1 MNIIET
7 IDDYNEFLSAI
18 QDKEIIILPT
28 LVNPNKHYC
37 DNELSLI
44 YVMVIDRSVHNIG
57 IIQPIDEYVIGFNHT
72 DLVDMDVSILEE
84 MQPEMIWTINQKQ
97 LLKFIKNKDI
107 KDIDMFYYLSS
118 GNLPQWNLDTQTHLY
133 FNRKYSQE
141 ENINCYIPLPKHIE
155 LHQNN
160 VGEIISIISYHPV
173 PGGFNFYTTG
183 LQTMYEIESQG
194 IRVDLSNLQ
203 KYYGDK
209 IIPYV
214 SSDNRVFSEYN
225 FYTSAGRPSNR
236 YGGLNFAAID
246 KEKGHRTS
254 FIPKN
259 DAFLLFDFDSYHLNL
274 IAKLIGY
281 EFGEKNIHT
290 YLGRYYFGKEELT
303 DEEYEDSKEMNFKL
317 LYGGVPKDI
326 KEAIPFFS
334 KVQDFYFDIW
344 RQIKK
349 NEYYESPLS
358 QRRIQLKNIDDPSP
372 TKVFNYFIQLMET
385 EANLVLM
392 ERINKFLKDYKTNLI
407 LYIYDSFLFDISQD
421 DGKEMI
427 NGLRDILKVFPTK
440 VYFGYDYQNLK
451 EITETFNAK

>member
-7 IDDYNEFLSAI
+7 IEDYNEFLSVI
-18 QDKEIIILPT
+18 EDKEIIILPT
-28 LVNPNKHYC
+28 LTNPKKHYC

-44 YVMVIDRSVHNIG
+44 YVR
-57 IIQPIDEYVIGFNHT
+57 IISTGDEYIIGFNHT
-72 DLVDMDVSILEE
+72 DTVDMDVSVLVEL
-84 MQPEMIWTINQKQ
+84 QPKMIWTINQKR
-97 LLKFIKNKDI
+97 LLTFIKNKDI
-107 KDIDMFYYLSS
+107 KDVDMFYYLIR
-118 GNLPQWNLDTQTHLY
+118 NDVPQWNLDTQTHLY

-141 ENINCYIPLPKHIE
+141 DNINCYIPLPKHIE
-155 LHQNN
+155 LHQDNAGKMITLIEN
-160 VGEIISIISYHPV
+160 HLMPS
-173 PGGFNFYTTG
+173 GFDFYTKN

-194 IRVDLSNLQ
+194 VKVDLTTLQ

-214 SSDNRVFSEYN
+214 SSDNKVFSEYN
-225 FYTSAGRPSNR
+225 FYTLAGRPSNR

-246 KEKGHRTS
+246 KERGHRKS
-254 FIPKN
+254 FIPRN

-290 YLGRYYFGKEELT
+290 YMGRYYFGKEELT
-303 DEEYEDSKEMNFKL
+303 DEEYDDSKTLNFRY

-326 KEAIPFFS
+326 SDAIPFFAE
-334 KVQDFYFDIW
+334 VQSFYFGIW

-349 NEYYESPLS
+349 DGYYESPLS
-358 QRRIQLKNIDDPSP
+358 QRKIYLKNIDDPSP

-385 EANLVLM
+385 EANMVLM
-392 ERINKFLKDYKTNLI
+392 DRINEFLRNYKSKLI
-407 LYIYDSFLFDISQD
+407 LYIYDAFLIDISQE

-427 NGLRDILKVFPTK
+427 NGLRDILKIFPTK
-440 VYFGYDYQNLK
+440 VYFGNNFQDLQD
-451 EITETFNAK
+451 ITKTFNLE